1 MSDPAPSRRDVDR
14 RRQLIE
20 ATIATIAQRGYRAAT
35 IAAIA
40 ETAGVS
46 AGLVAFHFGDKDGL
60 LEATLLHLVAEL
72 QREHLAR
79 LAGAQDPR
87 ARINAIIDA
96 TLSDGQFDRATAA
109 VWLAFW
115 AEVPTNPRFARL
127 QRLYARRTRSNLTHA
142 FAALAPRPRRPPPR
156 RRHRRPHRRLLA
168 QRHARRPSRRRR
180 GSRPRRRLR
189 RHANRAARPAALAL
203 DNHRNSR
210 VTLRSTTGTTLLQ

>member
-79 LAGAQDPR
+79 LAGAHDPR
-87 ARINAIIDA
+87 ARITAIIDA

-142 FAALAPRPRRPPPR
+142 FAALAPRPAA
-156 RRHRRPHRRLLA
+156 RRL
-168 QRHARRPSRRRR
+168 
-180 GSRPRRRLR
+180 
-189 RHANRAARPAALAL
+189 AAATAALIDGCWLNATLAAHPDGADDRAL
-203 DNHRNSR
+203 VAAFVD
-210 VTLRSTTGTTLLQ
+210 TQIALLDLPLWRSTTTTTAG